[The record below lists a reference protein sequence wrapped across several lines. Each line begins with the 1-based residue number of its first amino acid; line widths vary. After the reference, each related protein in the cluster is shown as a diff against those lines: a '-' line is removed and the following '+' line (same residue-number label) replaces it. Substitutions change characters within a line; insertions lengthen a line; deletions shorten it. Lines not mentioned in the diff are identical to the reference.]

1 MSLQAARR
9 TLSLAAR
16 SIDRRLA
23 AVQRHG
29 DQLGNAFRRRLS
41 AWGADSPCVRH
52 TV

>member
-23 AVQRHG
+23 AVHGPG
-29 DQLGNAFRRRLS
+29 DQLGNAFRRGLS
-41 AWGADSPCVRH
+41 A
-52 TV
+52 